1 MMYLAGID
9 IGTSAAKTAV
19 YDLYGN
25 IAAECTKEYPLYQP
39 RNGWA
44 EQDPADWWN
53 AVCYTLQKVTAE
65 INASEIAGVGFSGQ
79 MHGLVMLDEKDRVI
93 RPAILWC
100 DGRTAEECDEINALA
115 GIDRLLQITAAPALT
130 GFTASKIR
138 WVQKHEPENYAKC
151 RRILLPKDYIRFK
164 LSGEYFT
171 DVSDASGTQLFDIRQ
186 RRWSEELCSKL
197 QIDPSLLVPAKESP
211 EAAGRV
217 SKEAARRTGLKE
229 GTILAAGAGD
239 NAAAAVGT
247 GVIRDGQAF
256 TTIGTSGVVFAHTK
270 APAFDSLG
278 RIHTFCSA
286 VPGEYHTM
294 GVTQAAGLSAQW
306 FRNNF
311 APEKSYAELDLE
323 AEKLPVGSEGLIYL
337 PYLMG
342 ERTPHLDPHSRG
354 VFFGLSAMHKAAHLY
369 RAVLEGV
376 AYSLLDAYEIVS
388 ATGPQIDKMYMC
400 GGGAKSRMWR
410 DMIADVFGTETTDMS
425 HGGGA
430 ALGAALLGGA
440 AGGAYAD
447 LFQAC
452 GQAVKCG
459 AVSKPDQ
466 NRHERYHSYAKL
478 YKKLYQSLKEDF
490 KMLSKLQREDGSA
503 F

>member
-197 QIDPSLLVPAKESP
+197 
-211 EAAGRV
+211 
-217 SKEAARRTGLKE
+217 
-229 GTILAAGAGD
+229 
-239 NAAAAVGT
+239 
-247 GVIRDGQAF
+247 
-256 TTIGTSGVVFAHTK
+256 
-270 APAFDSLG
+270 
-278 RIHTFCSA
+278 
-286 VPGEYHTM
+286 
-294 GVTQAAGLSAQW
+294 
-306 FRNNF
+306 
-311 APEKSYAELDLE
+311 
-323 AEKLPVGSEGLIYL
+323 
-337 PYLMG
+337 
-342 ERTPHLDPHSRG
+342 
-354 VFFGLSAMHKAAHLY
+354 
-369 RAVLEGV
+369 
-376 AYSLLDAYEIVS
+376 
-388 ATGPQIDKMYMC
+388 
-400 GGGAKSRMWR
+400 
-410 DMIADVFGTETTDMS
+410 
-425 HGGGA
+425 
-430 ALGAALLGGA
+430 
-440 AGGAYAD
+440 
-447 LFQAC
+447 
-452 GQAVKCG
+452 
-459 AVSKPDQ
+459 
-466 NRHERYHSYAKL
+466 
-478 YKKLYQSLKEDF
+478 
-490 KMLSKLQREDGSA
+490 
-503 F
+503 

>member
-1 MMYLAGID
+1 MYLAGID

-65 INASEIAGVGFSGQ
+65 INASEIVGVGFSGQ

-211 EAAGRV
+211 EVAGRV

-294 GVTQAAGLSAQW
+294 GVTQAAGLSVQW

-354 VFFGLSAMHKAAHLY
+354 VFFG
-369 RAVLEGV
+369 
-376 AYSLLDAYEIVS
+376 
-388 ATGPQIDKMYMC
+388 
-400 GGGAKSRMWR
+400 
-410 DMIADVFGTETTDMS
+410 
-425 HGGGA
+425 
-430 ALGAALLGGA
+430 
-440 AGGAYAD
+440 
-447 LFQAC
+447 
-452 GQAVKCG
+452 
-459 AVSKPDQ
+459 
-466 NRHERYHSYAKL
+466 
-478 YKKLYQSLKEDF
+478 
-490 KMLSKLQREDGSA
+490 
-503 F
+503 